1 MINPM
6 DLTGKHII
14 VTGASQGIGKETAV
28 HIAKLG
34 AKVSLIAR
42 TEDKLKAVT
51 EAMEG
56 AGHSSFPYDL
66 KNIDGIE
73 ELVKNI
79 VANQGP
85 ADGLVHCA
93 GIANMRPLQMTK
105 YDFLHD
111 MMLLN
116 FYSFAE
122 LTRCISKKT
131 NFTPGCSIVAISS
144 VAARNGLKTKLAYC
158 SSKSAVEG
166 AVRSLAAELAEKKIR
181 VNSIVPGFI
190 RTEMFDD
197 FINSTGLENFEKNVL
212 SRQYMGV
219 GDTTDIANAAAFLL
233 SDASKFTTGTG
244 LIVDGGYLS

>member
-14 VTGASQGIGKETAV
+14 VTGASQGIGKETAL

-42 TEDKLKAVT
+42 SEDKLQSVKVI
-51 EAMEG
+51 MEG
-56 AGHSSFPYDL
+56 TENRIFPFDL
-66 KNIDGIE
+66 KNISGIE
-73 ELVKNI
+73 ELIKNI
-79 VANQGP
+79 VAENGP

-93 GIANMRPLQMTK
+93 GIATMRPLQMTK

-122 LTRCISKKT
+122 LARCISKKT
-131 NFTPGCSIVAISS
+131 NYAPGCSIVAISS
-144 VAARNGLKTKLAYC
+144 VAARNGLKSKLAYC
-158 SSKSAVEG
+158 SSKSALEG
-166 AVRSLAAELAEKKIR
+166 AVRSLAAELADKKIR
-181 VNSIVPGFI
+181 VNCVLPGFI

-197 FINSTGLENFEKNVL
+197 FINSTGMENFEKNVL
-212 SRQYMGV
+212 SRQYLGV
-219 GDTTDIANAAAFLL
+219 GETADVANAVAFLL
-233 SDASKFTTGTG
+233 GDASKFITGTG
-244 LIVDGGYLS
+244 MAVDGGYLS